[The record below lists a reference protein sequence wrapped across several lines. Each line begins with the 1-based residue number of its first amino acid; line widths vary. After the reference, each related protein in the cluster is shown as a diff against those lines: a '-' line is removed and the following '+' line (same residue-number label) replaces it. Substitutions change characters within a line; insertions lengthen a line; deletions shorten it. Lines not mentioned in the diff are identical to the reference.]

1 MSQTSQLR
9 ERGVARPPDLVE
21 ELLSQLIR
29 AIGLHRPITIS
40 GGQALSLSEAL
51 ALAELA
57 KRSPLSQ
64 RELAEGL
71 RLEKSSVSRLVAGLE
86 QRGWLVRERD
96 SANRRFYRIGLTSQG
111 RRVVEQWRRH
121 WQHHHDR
128 ILAALT
134 PEELEAIRTGFAA
147 LARAVEAAR

>member
-1 MSQTSQLR
+1 MSQTSPLR
-9 ERGVARPPDLVE
+9 KPPAVRPPDLLE

-29 AIGLHRPITIS
+29 GIGLHHPIRIP
-40 GGQALSLSEAL
+40 GGDALSWSEAL

-57 KRSPLSQ
+57 RRSPLSQ
-64 RELAEGL
+64 RELAERL

-86 QRGWLVRERD
+86 KRGWLVRERD

-111 RRVVEQWRRH
+111 HRAVEHWRRH
-121 WQHHHDR
+121 WQHHHHR

-134 PEELEAIRTGFAA
+134 PEELEAIRFGFAA
-147 LARAVEAAR
+147 LARAVETAR